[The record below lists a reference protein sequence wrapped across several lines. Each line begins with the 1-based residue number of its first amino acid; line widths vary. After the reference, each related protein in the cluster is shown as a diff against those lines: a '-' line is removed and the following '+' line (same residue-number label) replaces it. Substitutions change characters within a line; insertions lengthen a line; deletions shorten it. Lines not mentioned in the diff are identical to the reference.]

1 MPDTLHPLD
10 PADWDAFRALA
21 HRVLGD
27 MIAYLE
33 RVRERPVW
41 QPFPEEA
48 RRSLERSG
56 PGADGIGLE
65 AAYDELRRIILPY
78 AIGNV
83 HPRFWGWVRGTG
95 TPGGVLAEL
104 ITGTLNTS
112 AWGGQQAAP
121 YVEAQVLRWL
131 AGMLGYPVN
140 ASGLLTSG
148 CSMSNLVALAVAR
161 DAMSGADATEDGVR
175 ALRRQPVLYGSTE
188 THSSVEKAVGLL
200 GLGRRSL
207 RRMPVDAEFRV
218 DLHALAAAIAR
229 DRAAG
234 FQPIAVIGNAGTVNT
249 GAVDD
254 LEGLAAL
261 CRREE
266 LWLHVDGAFG
276 ALAALVPS
284 LRSLVAGMEQADSLA
299 FDLHKWLHI
308 PYGVGCVLI
317 SDAPLHERPFHA
329 AASYLEPLERGAA
342 AGPHDFSR
350 LGPELSRRFRALKVW
365 MALRAHG
372 TAPFAEAIERN
383 VAQARAL
390 AERLARATWAEVLAP
405 VALNIVCFRFVLPGR
420 SERELDL
427 LNRRILMAL
436 QERGIAVP
444 SATVVR
450 GRFAI
455 RVAITNHRS
464 GEEDFDALV
473 EGVETI
479 GRELGGERPA
489 TP

>member
-1 MPDTLHPLD
+1 MPESRHPLD
-10 PADWDAFRALA
+10 PADWDAFRALS
-21 HRVLGD
+21 HRVLDD

-41 QPFPEEA
+41 RPFPDEA
-48 RRSLERSG
+48 RRALEQTA
-56 PGADGIGLE
+56 PLADGIGLE
-65 AAYDELRRIILPY
+65 AAYDEVREHILPY

-95 TPGGVLAEL
+95 TPGGILAEL

-112 AWGGQQAAP
+112 AWGGHQAAP

-131 AGMLGYPVN
+131 AGMLGYPQS

-175 ALRRQPVLYGSTE
+175 ALRRQPVLYGSSE

-200 GLGRRSL
+200 GLGRRAL
-207 RRMPVDAEFRV
+207 RRLPVDGDFRL
-218 DLHALAAAIAR
+218 DLDALTIAIAR

-234 FQPIAVIGNAGTVNT
+234 LMPIAVIGNAGTVNT

-254 LEGLAAL
+254 LAALAEL

-266 LWLHVDGAFG
+266 LWFHVDGAFG
-276 ALAALVPS
+276 ALAALVPP
-284 LRSLVAGMEQADSLA
+284 LRPMVAGMEHADSLA

-317 SDAPLHERPFHA
+317 SDPPLHERPFHA

-342 AGPHDFSR
+342 AGAHDFSR

-372 TAPFAEAIERN
+372 TAPFAEAIARN
-383 VAQARAL
+383 VAQAHAL
-390 AERLARATWAEVLAP
+390 AERLAASGWAEVLAP
-405 VALNIVCFRFVLPGR
+405 VPLNVVCFRYVASGR
-420 SERELDL
+420 SDKELDA
-427 LNRRILMAL
+427 LNRRILIAL

-444 SATVVR
+444 SATMVR
-450 GRFAI
+450 GKFAI

-464 GEEDFDALV
+464 GEEDFTALV
-473 EGVETI
+473 DGVERI
-479 GRELGGERPA
+479 GKELSGAARA
-489 TP
+489 S

>member
-1 MPDTLHPLD
+1 MPDTRHPLD
-10 PADWDAFRALA
+10 PDDWGEFRALA
-21 HRVLGD
+21 HRVLDD

-33 RVRERPVW
+33 DVRERPVW
-41 QPFPEEA
+41 QPFPDAA
-48 RRSLERSG
+48 RQALEVGLSEN
-56 PGADGIGLE
+56 GIGLE
-65 AAYDELRRIILPY
+65 AAYEELQRNILPY

-95 TPGGVLAEL
+95 TPGGILAEL

-131 AGMLGYPVN
+131 ATMLGYPES
-140 ASGLLTSG
+140 ASGLLVSG
-148 CSMSNLVALAVAR
+148 CSMANLVALAVAR
-161 DAMSGADATEDGVR
+161 DAMSGADATEDGLR

-188 THSSVEKAVGLL
+188 THSSIEKAVGLL
-200 GLGRRSL
+200 GMGRRSL
-207 RRMPVDAEFRV
+207 RRIGVDADFRI
-218 DLHALAAAIAR
+218 DIAALERAIAN

-234 FQPIAVIGNAGTVNT
+234 LQPIAVIGNAGTVNT

-254 LEGLAAL
+254 LAAL
-261 CRREE
+261 ALLCQRER

-284 LRSLVAGMEQADSLA
+284 LRPMVAGMEQADSLA

-308 PYGVGCVLI
+308 PYGVGCVFI
-317 SDAPLHERPFHA
+317 CDAPLHERPFHA

-372 TAPFAEAIERN
+372 TASFAEAIERN

-390 AERLARATWAEVLAP
+390 AGRLRAASWAQVLAP
-405 VALNIVCFRFVLPGR
+405 VSLNVVCFRYVQPGLTD
-420 SERELDL
+420 RELDQ
-427 LNRRILMAL
+427 LNRRILIAL

-444 SATVVR
+444 SATVI
-450 GRFAI
+450 GGKFAI
-455 RVAITNHRS
+455 RVAIANHRS
-464 GEEDFDALV
+464 GEEDFDALLA
-473 EGVETI
+473 GVEAI
-479 GRELGGERPA
+479 GKELAPIRA
-489 TP
+489 